1 MTGIGGH
8 LGTGVALELDRRP
21 GVVVLGMDLDP
32 PRRLMRNVEFHR
44 VMPADRRATTNLIRN
59 FDPHVIV
66 HLGVYEPHARSN
78 PSASDERSK
87 WVTLA
92 MLEAAADCPSLEGI
106 VVRSGL
112 EVYGRQR
119 GAPMRP
125 DETCEIRPTS
135 RYGKTLACVE
145 ELCRDFERRHDVP
158 TALIRFAPIVGPHIP
173 SPIGRYLRLPIVP
186 VGISPNPPFSLL
198 HTADV
203 PRFVLAA
210 MDQRASG
217 PFNAVAAGAV
227 TGAQAARLGGKLAIP
242 IAGPGWILARAI
254 TGLVGSPLPEHGLE
268 LLTRGRTGDPSLTLE
283 KLGVSADYDTVDVI
297 KDLYEWAP
305 VSYLEP
311 NRAA

>member
-1 MTGIGGH
+1 
-8 LGTGVALELDRRP
+8 
-21 GVVVLGMDLDP
+21 MDIDP
-32 PRRLMRNVEFHR
+32 PRRLMRHVDFHR
-44 VMPADRRATTNLIRN
+44 VMPADRRTITSLIRN
-59 FDPHVIV
+59 FDPHAIV

-78 PSASDERSK
+78 PSASDERSL
-87 WVTLA
+87 WVTMA
-92 MLEAAADCPSLEGI
+92 MLEAAAKCPSLETI

-112 EVYGRQR
+112 EVYGRHR
-119 GAPMRP
+119 GTPMRP
-125 DETCEIRPTS
+125 DETCEVRPTS
-135 RYGKTLACVE
+135 RYGKTLASVE
-145 ELCRDFERRHDVP
+145 ELCRDFERRSDIP

-186 VGISPNPPFSLL
+186 VGLAPNPPFSLL

-203 PRFVLAA
+203 PTFVLAA

-217 PFNAVAAGAV
+217 PFNAVARGAV

-242 IAGPGWILARAI
+242 IAGPGWIIARAI
-254 TGLVGSPLPEHGLE
+254 TGLLGSPLPEHGLE
-268 LLTRGRTGDPSLTLE
+268 LLTRGRTGDPSLALE